1 MPWQIGR
8 LSPGQSQVYGFA
20 LGGTTPGSLADL
32 PRPQVFPDLAVD
44 CSKTQG
50 EQPVMMFR
58 VKHKGIEKYLGRL
71 ELAYA
76 YLAAHWGSA
85 SQAYELGVKLEPVR

>member
-1 MPWQIGR
+1 
-8 LSPGQSQVYGFA
+8 
-20 LGGTTPGSLADL
+20 
-32 PRPQVFPDLAVD
+32 
-44 CSKTQG
+44 
-50 EQPVMMFR
+50 MMLR
-58 VKHKGIEKYLGRL
+58 VKHKGIEIYLGRL